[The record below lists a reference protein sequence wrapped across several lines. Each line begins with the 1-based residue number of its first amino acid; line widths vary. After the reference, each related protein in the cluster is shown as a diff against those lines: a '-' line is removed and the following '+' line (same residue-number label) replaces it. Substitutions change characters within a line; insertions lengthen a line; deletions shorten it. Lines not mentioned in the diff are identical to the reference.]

1 MEPALKRSGLLLL
14 GGGDVGALRS
24 SLDWSAIE
32 AWVESGGRLV
42 ATCAGAYMLR
52 RWVGVGIANSAE
64 EPPRGAG
71 NRAWSR
77 CEEGIALHPVRG
89 PVAVLSSGGARFT
102 APLYGGPVFH
112 EPVGRGARVEARYDG
127 VTRGAEW
134 LMADRPQMLEGTP
147 AVVARQKGEGLVVL
161 AGPHIEHPDHPAA
174 HLWLAG
180 ILGWEPGDPPP
191 TEAPPMARTDP
202 AGEDVVRRLASVRRR
217 ASSIARRTWVSGE
230 KTWNGERVAGFADS
244 LIPRARTLAHWGWGP
259 RGREGELRSLLE
271 AATDQLGRP
280 SPENWDMGYHALS
293 EAASMLMDAYFANRR
308 GGMPPPVRTIKRPPR
323 LAPEG
328 GFNAPVVPPKDG
340 KGVGR

>member
-1 MEPALKRSGLLLL
+1 
-14 GGGDVGALRS
+14 
-24 SLDWSAIE
+24 
-32 AWVESGGRLV
+32 
-42 ATCAGAYMLR
+42 
-52 RWVGVGIANSAE
+52 
-64 EPPRGAG
+64 
-71 NRAWSR
+71 
-77 CEEGIALHPVRG
+77 
-89 PVAVLSSGGARFT
+89 
-102 APLYGGPVFH
+102 
-112 EPVGRGARVEARYDG
+112 
-127 VTRGAEW
+127 
-134 LMADRPQMLEGTP
+134 
-147 AVVARQKGEGLVVL
+147 
-161 AGPHIEHPDHPAA
+161 
-174 HLWLAG
+174 
-180 ILGWEPGDPPP
+180 
-191 TEAPPMARTDP
+191 MARTDP